1 MPDRPCEINARN
13 EKYRF
18 AGGIGVN
25 SPGADVFLF
34 SHLFYVGAVDVVA
47 VLAGAA
53 AACRAEQKSLHRADV
68 GHCRLSIRQ
77 RYTLGS
83 NPALD
88 VLLNQALT
96 GRIWFSW
103 QMFQAVGLPNPLFGM
118 NIEPY
123 KPVDF
128 FFIAMFYSAGG
139 IASVVMLFVIFTC
152 WAICAG

>member
-1 MPDRPCEINARN
+1 M
-13 EKYRF
+13 
-18 AGGIGVN
+18 
-25 SPGADVFLF
+25 SPQ
-34 SHLFYVGAVDVVA
+34 
-47 VLAGAA
+47 
-53 AACRAEQKSLHRADV
+53 QKSLHRADV

-77 RYTLGS
+77 RYTLGN

-139 IASVVMLFVIFTC
+139 IASVVMLLLFSLVGQYAQAESIHALGGGGFPVNNLDGNLFLVPVFNVSLLLLC
-152 WAICAG
+152 RGKK